1 MSQQLLLETAGPTD
15 LTGILALERDAYS
28 HPWSE
33 ASLREAVSNRRRF
46 RALVLRSGEERRA
59 PDRGVRAYCIA
70 QRVADELHVH
80 NVAVVAALRRRGLAR
95 RLLLHVLEEG
105 RLAGLRLALLE
116 VREGNLA
123 ARALYESLGFEAV
136 GHRRGYYSS
145 PAEDALLLRKAL
157 S

>member
-1 MSQQLLLETAGPTD
+1 MSEELLLEPAEPED
-15 LTGILALERDAYS
+15 LPAIVAIERAAYS

-33 ASLREAVSNRRRF
+33 RSLHEAVRNPRRF
-46 RALVLRSGEERRA
+46 CALVLRSPRA
-59 PDRGVRAYCIA
+59 GAAGDRGVRAYCIV

-80 NVAVVAALRRRGLAR
+80 NVAVAESLRRRGLAR
-95 RLLLHVLEEG
+95 RLLLHVLEVARQSG
-105 RLAGLRLALLE
+105 ARLALLE

-136 GHRRGYYSS
+136 GHRRGYYTR
-145 PAEDALLLRKAL
+145 PPEDAVLLRKAL